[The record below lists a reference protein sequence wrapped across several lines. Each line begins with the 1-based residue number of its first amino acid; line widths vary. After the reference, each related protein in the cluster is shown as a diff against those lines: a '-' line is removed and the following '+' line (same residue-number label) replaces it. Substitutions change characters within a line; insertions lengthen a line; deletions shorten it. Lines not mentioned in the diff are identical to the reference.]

1 MICSYCGTEGLED
14 SCCSFCGVSLNIK
27 RPKLK
32 EFVVLEDVE
41 KSFNELASFHTYD
54 LLVLLRLVR
63 KERTKAYDLMLT
75 LKKAGKSPQI
85 DQAMV
90 SYSEEQYGL
99 YTKRM
104 KVIEGILIDRM
115 GYKPQRVDDKL
126 LAKLAERLRK
136 E

>member
-1 MICSYCGTEGLED
+1 MICSYCETEGLEE
-14 SCCSFCGVSLNIK
+14 SCSFCGASLNIK

-41 KSFNELASFHTYD
+41 KPFKELSCFHTYD

-85 DQAMV
+85 DQVMV
-90 SYSEEQYGL
+90 NYSEEQYGL

-104 KVIEGILIDRM
+104 KVVEGILIDRM

>member
-1 MICSYCGTEGLED
+1 MICSYCGTEELED
-14 SCCSFCGVSLNIK
+14 ICSFCGANLNIK

-41 KSFNELASFHTYD
+41 KSFNEIACFHTYD

-85 DQAMV
+85 DLAMV
-90 SYSEEQYGL
+90 SCPEDQYGL

-104 KVIEGILIDRM
+104 KVIE
-115 GYKPQRVDDKL
+115 VF
-126 LAKLAERLRK
+126 
-136 E
+136 

>member
-1 MICSYCGTEGLED
+1 M
-14 SCCSFCGVSLNIK
+14 
-27 RPKLK
+27 
-32 EFVVLEDVE
+32 E
-41 KSFNELASFHTYD
+41 KSFNEPASFHTYD

-85 DQAMV
+85 DKAMIN
-90 SYSEEQYGL
+90 YSEEQYGL

-126 LAKLAERLRK
+126 LAKLAEKLRK

>member
-1 MICSYCGTEGLED
+1 LICSYCGTEGLED
-14 SCCSFCGVSLNIK
+14 SCSFCGATLNIK

-41 KSFNELASFHTYD
+41 KPFNELACFHTYD
-54 LLVLLRLVR
+54 LLVLLHLVR

-85 DQAMV
+85 EQVMV
-90 SYSEEQYGL
+90 NYSENLYES

-104 KVIEGILIDRM
+104 KLV
-115 GYKPQRVDDKL
+115 
-126 LAKLAERLRK
+126 
-136 E
+136 

>member
-1 MICSYCGTEGLED
+1 MICSYCGTEELENI
-14 SCCSFCGVSLNIK
+14 CSFCGANLNIK
-27 RPKLK
+27 RPTLK
-32 EFVVLEDVE
+32 EFVVLEDVQ
-41 KSFNELASFHTYD
+41 KPFNELSCFHTYD

-75 LKKAGKSPQI
+75 LKKAGKSPKI
-85 DQAMV
+85 DQVMV
-90 SYSEEQYGL
+90 NYSEEQYGL
-99 YTKRM
+99 CTKRM

>member
-1 MICSYCGTEGLED
+1 M
-14 SCCSFCGVSLNIK
+14 
-27 RPKLK
+27 
-32 EFVVLEDVE
+32 VLEDVE
-41 KSFNELASFHTYD
+41 KPFNELVCFHTYD

-90 SYSEEQYGL
+90 NYSEEQYGL

>member
-1 MICSYCGTEGLED
+1 LICSYCGTEGLED
-14 SCCSFCGVSLNIK
+14 SCSFCGADLNIK
-27 RPKLK
+27 RPTLK

-41 KSFNELASFHTYD
+41 KPFNELSCFHTYD

-90 SYSEEQYGL
+90 NYSEEQYGL

-104 KVIEGILIDRM
+104 KIIEGILIDRM
-115 GYKPQRVDDKL
+115 GYKPQRIDDKL

>member
-1 MICSYCGTEGLED
+1 MICSYCGTEGTEEN
-14 SCCSFCGVSLNIK
+14 CSFCKASLNIQ

-32 EFVVLEDVE
+32 EFVVLKDVD
-41 KSFNELASFHTYD
+41 KPFNELACFHTYD

-90 SYSEEQYGL
+90 NYSEEQYGL

-115 GYKPQRVDDKL
+115 GYKPQRIDDKL

-136 E
+136 Q

>member
-14 SCCSFCGVSLNIK
+14 ICSFCGANLNIK

-41 KSFNELASFHTYD
+41 KPFNELSYFHTYD

-75 LKKAGKSPQI
+75 LKKAAKSPQI
-85 DQAMV
+85 DEVM
-90 SYSEEQYGL
+90 
-99 YTKRM
+99 
-104 KVIEGILIDRM
+104 
-115 GYKPQRVDDKL
+115 
-126 LAKLAERLRK
+126 
-136 E
+136 

>member
-1 MICSYCGTEGLED
+1 MICSYCGTEGLEG
-14 SCCSFCGVSLNIK
+14 SCSFCGASLNIK

-41 KSFNELASFHTYD
+41 KPFNELGCFHTYD

-75 LKKAGKSPQI
+75 LKKAGNHPQL

-90 SYSEEQYGL
+90 NYSEEQYGL

-115 GYKPQRVDDKL
+115 GYKPQRIDDKL

>member
-1 MICSYCGTEGLED
+1 MICSYCGTEGLEGI
-14 SCCSFCGVSLNIK
+14 CSFCGANLNIK

-41 KSFNELASFHTYD
+41 KPFNQLSCFHTYD

-75 LKKAGKSPQI
+75 LKKAGRSPKI

-90 SYSEEQYGL
+90 NYSEEQYGL

-115 GYKPQRVDDKL
+115 GYRPQRVDDKL